1 MDAIANSRA
10 VASCQALYVYRSMR
24 AGDTTEIDIAST
36 RGGGTAAI
44 VVALGTTQLI
54 GWGTTYY
61 LPAILGQSMAR
72 DLGLSGAQV
81 FSGIAITLIAA
92 ALLAWPMGRMMDRN
106 GAGRTMPAGS
116 MFLALGLLVLGN
128 AQGFAT
134 YALAWLIF
142 GIGMALAMS
151 NAALSAIAQVAGPRA
166 RRGIVVVML
175 FGGMA
180 ATVFWPLT
188 LWLEG
193 LVGWRACC
201 FVYAG
206 AHMVVCAP
214 LHAFY
219 LARATRAEHRRD
231 SDADVAEG
239 SVPASRRRL
248 AAGLIVIAV
257 GLNGIV
263 SWGLDL
269 HLIRILQEFGLSA
282 VAAVAVAALKG
293 PATLLARAM
302 ELIAPRRVTPV
313 GSALAAGL
321 LMPIGLIL
329 PLTSASGLLSA
340 LVFVSVYSFG
350 TGLMTVARATLPLTL
365 LGAQGYASTIGL
377 LTLPTQICFAV
388 SPMVFGWL
396 LDAGGLTLTLSI
408 SLGGSLAAC
417 AALLALS
424 RLPQPHA

>member
-1 MDAIANSRA
+1 
-10 VASCQALYVYRSMR
+10 MR
-24 AGDTTEIDIAST
+24 AGDTTEIDIAPA
-36 RGGGTAAI
+36 RKGGMAGL
-44 VVALGTTQLI
+44 VVVLGTTQMI

-61 LPAILGQSMAR
+61 LPGILGQAMAR
-72 DLGLSGAQV
+72 DLGLSSAQV

-116 MFLALGLLVLGN
+116 LVLALGLLVLGN
-128 AQGFAT
+128 AEGFSS
-134 YALAWLIF
+134 YALAWLIL
-142 GIGMALAMS
+142 GVGMALAMS
-151 NAALSAIAQVAGPRA
+151 NAALSAMAQAAGQQA
-166 RRGIVVVML
+166 RRGIVMVML

-188 LWLEG
+188 LWLDG
-193 LVGWRACC
+193 MVGWRMCC

-206 AHMVVCAP
+206 AHMAICAP
-214 LHAFY
+214 LHAVF
-219 LARATRAEHRRD
+219 LAQATSAERRRD
-231 SDADVAEG
+231 SDADVEQG
-239 SVPASRRRL
+239 TVPASRRRL
-248 AAGLIVIAV
+248 AAALIVVAV

-269 HLIRILQEFGLSA
+269 HLIRILQDFGLSA

-293 PATLLARAM
+293 PATLLARGL
-302 ELIAPRRVTPV
+302 EIVAPRRITPL
-313 GSALAAGL
+313 GSAIAAGI
-321 LMPIGLIL
+321 LMPFGLIL
-329 PLTSASGLLSA
+329 PLTSASGLISA
-340 LVFVSVYSFG
+340 VVFISVYSFG

-365 LGAQGYASTIGL
+365 LGAQGYAPTIGL
-377 LTLPTQICFAV
+377 LTLPTQVCFAV

-408 SLGGSLAAC
+408 SLGGSLMAC

-424 RLPQPHA
+424 RLPQPQA